1 MSRSASPNRKA
12 AKTPE
17 PESSPI
23 SRAEVS
29 GQMQDIFSMVKALR
43 DEKDGLIAQLEQ
55 MELRNEADNKR
66 YCKEIAKSIRDID
79 GLQEIFVKAADGV
92 NAKSAYGIP
101 EVPEAAVAALIPETL
116 HDVMKGESA
125 LDLGPELTDV
135 PLQVDTVS
143 ASLDACSQDYQ
154 KFAEAGKNLVW
165 DVERLNMIIQAYDK
179 DLAKLKGDGGL
190 MKSRVNALRLMW
202 RSKFSAL
209 RRWQDFTR
217 RSHVE
222 RFQDQLDEAQ
232 AQFEAM
238 SGEKEEDIASLWEL
252 IGAQRVKENR
262 VKLTLFLKKMKNSK
276 LFLIWRGWTKFM
288 SKRKKEAMDE
298 EKDAMFNSMA
308 NKMNG
313 KKAEEVEAML
323 RTFLKRMQ
331 ARKYVPAFNCWLE
344 LVGGRKKR
352 GFEEQLELERQRR
365 LAMMADLESSETAK
379 RLRMHFARLNGKFL
393 DMCWRGW
400 RKYVQEEK
408 LRNMGDDER
417 FKRLKAFLAAK
428 LKGITYVVFHAI
440 IREAK
445 EQKMAAMMNSD
456 KLKKVACYLEMI
468 CRGIVQRVF
477 GAMKRY
483 KFMAK
488 QMRDEEERLRAL
500 LMDKHSQSMQRLKI
514 FLMGKEKR
522 MMYGGFRWWQNCT
535 VNSKFGIMEREVD
548 KARKAR
554 IAAEEECAKLKAE
567 LSNEGA
573 KNEMATA
580 LAAAQ
585 AKRAEAQAAL
595 DGQAAE
601 IEAAK
606 ARLKELQ
613 AQLLDEKAG
622 RKEDKLETTRL
633 LGDLAHL
640 NADKSSLEAEMALIV
655 DQIGFLS
662 EYSSKKAK

>member
-1 MSRSASPNRKA
+1 
-12 AKTPE
+12 
-17 PESSPI
+17 
-23 SRAEVS
+23 
-29 GQMQDIFSMVKALR
+29 
-43 DEKDGLIAQLEQ
+43 
-55 MELRNEADNKR
+55 
-66 YCKEIAKSIRDID
+66 
-79 GLQEIFVKAADGV
+79 
-92 NAKSAYGIP
+92 
-101 EVPEAAVAALIPETL
+101 
-116 HDVMKGESA
+116 
-125 LDLGPELTDV
+125 
-135 PLQVDTVS
+135 
-143 ASLDACSQDYQ
+143 
-154 KFAEAGKNLVW
+154 
-165 DVERLNMIIQAYDK
+165 
-179 DLAKLKGDGGL
+179 
-190 MKSRVNALRLMW
+190 
-202 RSKFSAL
+202 
-209 RRWQDFTR
+209 
-217 RSHVE
+217 
-222 RFQDQLDEAQ
+222 
-232 AQFEAM
+232 
-238 SGEKEEDIASLWEL
+238 
-252 IGAQRVKENR
+252 
-262 VKLTLFLKKMKNSK
+262 
-276 LFLIWRGWTKFM
+276 
-288 SKRKKEAMDE
+288 
-298 EKDAMFNSMA
+298 
-308 NKMNG
+308 
-313 KKAEEVEAML
+313 
-323 RTFLKRMQ
+323 
-331 ARKYVPAFNCWLE
+331 
-344 LVGGRKKR
+344 VGGRKKR
-352 GFEEQLELERQRR
+352 GFEEQLEFERQRR

-456 KLKKVACYLEMI
+456 KLKKVACYLEKI
-468 CRGIVQRVF
+468 CRGILQRIF